1 MAKGKSNRVE
11 QKSNSVR
18 LTAMQQKVLE
28 FCNEIPRTTQEILE
42 MVGGVKC
49 QTRSFNSLLHNK
61 ESNTNHKNRM
71 GNGYF
76 TCCPLRLLGITCYF
90 PSLIFL

>member
-28 FCNEIPRTTQEILE
+28 FCDEIPHTAQEILE
-42 MVGGVKC
+42 MVGVKY
-49 QTRSFNSLLHNK
+49 QTCTLQQFASQ
-61 ESNTNHKNRM
+61 
-71 GNGYF
+71 
-76 TCCPLRLLGITCYF
+76 
-90 PSLIFL
+90 

>member
-49 QTRSFNSLLHNK
+49 QTRSFNS
-61 ESNTNHKNRM
+61 
-71 GNGYF
+71 F
-76 TCCPLRLLGITCYF
+76 
-90 PSLIFL
+90 

>member
-42 MVGGVKC
+42 MVGGVK
-49 QTRSFNSLLHNK
+49 
-61 ESNTNHKNRM
+61 
-71 GNGYF
+71 
-76 TCCPLRLLGITCYF
+76 
-90 PSLIFL
+90 